1 MPANVLTTLRHATL
15 ADILDIFLIAFIL
28 YSIFLIIKETKAY
41 PMAIGLGLVGI
52 LFLLTQWG
60 HLVVSNRI
68 IKSFINYMIIAVIV
82 LFQGEIRRF
91 LTGIGSRSFRKPLA
105 LRSFQEKL
113 EDLFLALDYLSQKR
127 IGALIAIEKEIS
139 LSPYADRGTKIDA
152 LLSKDLLVSV
162 FYPHS
167 PLHDGAVIIQ
177 GNKIVSAGCLLP
189 LPASHHS
196 LSPDFVTRTRHLAAL
211 GLSQETDAAVIV
223 VSEETGSVSLACRG
237 ILQRF
242 EDKDLLK
249 ERLVDYLRNR

>member
-15 ADILDIFLIAFIL
+15 GDILDIFLIAFIL

-139 LSPYADRGTKIDA
+139 LSHYADRGTKIDA

-237 ILQRF
+237 ILQRV